1 MKRFWMVVLVVAFA
15 VGLASGAQQGKPEQ
29 KPDKKA
35 APTVT
40 GKWTM
45 TLEMSMGTG
54 TPTLDLK
61 QDGEKI
67 TGTYTGRYGTFQL
80 EGTLKDRAIQF
91 SFTMVA
97 EGESVAMSFAG
108 EVAEDFQ
115 TMKGTAAIDDL
126 GDATWTA
133 RKEKTVALSS

>member
-1 MKRFWMVVLVVAFA
+1 MVMLVLAFA
-15 VGLASGAQQGKPEQ
+15 VGLASGAQQGKQEQ

-40 GKWTM
+40 GKWMM

-54 TPTLDLK
+54 NPTLDLK

-80 EGTLKDRAIQF
+80 EGTLKERAIQF

-97 EGESVAMSFAG
+97 EGESVAMSFTG
-108 EVAEDFQ
+108 EVAEDGQ
-115 TMKGTAAIDDL
+115 TMKGSAAIDDL

-133 RKEKTVALSS
+133 KKEKTTGLSS